1 MGAMPG
7 RKVMLGASLAFVSA
21 LTAHA
26 GSVPSRTVVSLTFDD
41 AYQEHAAAREILDAR
56 GLKGTFYVN
65 SPRIVGGNSL
75 YLNRAQLDSLAAAGH
90 EVGGHTLDHS
100 NLTHL
105 TAAEMRRQICDDRR
119 ALIDLGITPVSLA
132 YPYGASDAAVQ
143 EAARDCGYA
152 NARIVGRLSCAG
164 CPTAETL
171 PPANPFAVRT
181 PGSVRAGTT
190 LAEMQQLVIDA
201 EQSGGGWVPFVF
213 HRICD
218 GCIVYS
224 VSAANLGA
232 FADWLRD
239 RASRGTVVLTVA
251 QAMGGAPP
259 PLHPAPAIAALNPAN
274 AVAGSS
280 ALTLNVFGEGFVS
293 ASTVRWN
300 GSDRATVRVSTSHLT
315 ARITEDD
322 LAARSPSMVVVMSAA
337 VTVSNPEPGG
347 GVSNSLA
354 FGIVDQGAVDTAD
367 AAAFSWKE
375 LYAYPNPVHRGA
387 VTFRAQPGQV
397 DGLELRVYDSSGRPV
412 HSSSDFRD
420 RGALTYEHVWDVSGV
435 ASGVYAYVVTARK
448 AGRSEL
454 RKSGKL
460 GIVK

>member
-1 MGAMPG
+1 MNGLLT
-7 RKVMLGASLAFVSA
+7 VLGAVLALAFA
-21 LTAHA
+21 LPARA
-26 GSVPSRTVVSLTFDD
+26 AVVGPRTVVSLTFDD
-41 AYQEHAAAREILDAR
+41 AYQDHAAAREILDAR
-56 GLKGTFYVN
+56 GLRGTFYVN
-65 SPRIVGGNSL
+65 SPRIVGVNSL
-75 YLNRAQLDSLAAAGH
+75 YMNRAQLDALAAAGH
-90 EVGGHTLDHS
+90 EVGGHTLDHA
-100 NLTHL
+100 NLTQQ
-105 TAAEMRRQICDDRR
+105 TPAEMRRQICDDRR
-119 ALIDLGITPVSLA
+119 NLIDLGYAPVSLA

-164 CPTAETL
+164 CPAAETL

-181 PGSVRAGTT
+181 PGSVRTDT
-190 LAEMQQLVIDA
+190 SLAAMQQAVIDA

-218 GCIVYS
+218 GCLLYS

-239 RASRGTVVLTVA
+239 RASRGTIVLTVA

-259 PLHPAPAIAALNPAN
+259 TLHPAPAIAALDPAN
-274 AVAGSS
+274 AQAGSS
-280 ALTLNVFGEGFVS
+280 ALTLNVFGEGFVN

-300 GSDRATVRVSTSHLT
+300 GSDRPTVRVSASHLT

-322 LAARSPSMVVVMSAA
+322 LAARAPSMVVLMAAA
-337 VTVSNPEPGG
+337 VTVSNPAPGG

-354 FGIVDQGAVDTAD
+354 FAIVDQGAADAAD

-375 LYAYPNPVHRGA
+375 LYAFPNPVHGGA
-387 VTFRAQPGQV
+387 VTFRAQPGAA
-397 DGLELRVYDSSGRPV
+397 DGLEVRVYDASGRHV

-435 ASGVYAYVVTARK
+435 GSGVYAYVVTARK
-448 AGRSEL
+448 AGRSEI
-454 RKSGKL
+454 RKSGKV

>member
-1 MGAMPG
+1 MGARSCREAMF
-7 RKVMLGASLAFVSA
+7 GAGLALASA

-41 AYQEHAAAREILDAR
+41 AYQDHAAAREILDAR

-65 SPRIVGGNSL
+65 SPRIVGGSAR
-75 YLNRAQLDSLAAAGH
+75 YLNRAQLDALAAAGH
-90 EVGGHTLDHS
+90 EVGGHTLDHL
-100 NLTHL
+100 NLTL
-105 TAAEMRRQICDDRR
+105 QTPEEMRRQICDDRR
-119 ALIDLGITPVSLA
+119 NLIDLGYAPDSLA
-132 YPYGASDAAVQ
+132 YPYGANDAAVQ

-152 NARIVGRLSCAG
+152 NARMVGRLTCAG
-164 CPTAETL
+164 CPRAETI

-181 PGSVRAGTT
+181 PGSVRAETS
-190 LAEMQQLVIDA
+190 LAAMQQLVIDA
-201 EQSGGGWVPFVF
+201 EESGGGWVPFVF

-218 GCIVYS
+218 ACILYS
-224 VSAANLGA
+224 VSAENLGA

-239 RASRGTVVLTVA
+239 RASRGTTVLTVA

-259 PLHPAPAIAALNPAN
+259 VPHPAPAIAALNPEN
-274 AVAGSS
+274 AAAGSA

-300 GSDRATVRVSTSHLT
+300 GSVRETVRVSTSHLT
-315 ARITEDD
+315 ARISQDD
-322 LAARSPSMVVVMSAA
+322 LAARGPSTVVVMSAA

-347 GVSNSLA
+347 GVSNSLS
-354 FGIVDQGAVDTAD
+354 FGIVDQGAADAAD
-367 AAAFSWKE
+367 AAAFTWKQ
-375 LYAYPNPVHRGA
+375 LYAFPNPVHRGA
-387 VTFRAQPGQV
+387 VTFRAQPGAA
-397 DGLELRVYDSSGRPV
+397 DGLEIRVYDASGRRV

-448 AGRSEL
+448 AGRSEI
-454 RKSGKL
+454 RKSGKV